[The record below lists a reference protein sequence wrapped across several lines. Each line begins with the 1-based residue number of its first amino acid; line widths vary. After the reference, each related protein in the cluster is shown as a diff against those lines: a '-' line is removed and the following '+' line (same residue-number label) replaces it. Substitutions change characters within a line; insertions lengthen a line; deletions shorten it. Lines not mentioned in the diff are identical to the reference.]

1 MKRICSLLLTLALV
15 LGLCGCAQKAAE
27 GPTWQE
33 QYDLG
38 VRYLSEGNYE
48 EAIIAFTAAIEI
60 DPKRPEAYIG
70 LADVYTAL
78 GDTDKAVETL
88 NKALEILGDNAEISA
103 ALEALSASGSPETA
117 PEIPAVLQPTASG
130 NGYGW
135 GMTEYEDYQYLVLT
149 ENAAAA
155 LQPLISAG
163 LSGDPDAALA
173 DFQGVNPEQFRTDF
187 SGLVTSGQGPALYDY
202 DGGSSLGFWTVW
214 NGDLIGCDI
223 RSYSGHSS
231 FILEYRAAAGTGFSA
246 QWSSQEWDSFSYYHC
261 DTMSGWLYNGA
272 FTGVQWQW
280 ENGALVYDYQ
290 FEGGAADE
298 LLQGAYTL
306 NTWREGNGEGSLKFK
321 NVIKRYVFEA
331 GHLTNAWTDP
341 ETGEAYCMMREW
353 VSPEGDIVQAGGS
366 SGDEEIMS
374 RVTLLSL
381 SSLLP

>member
-1 MKRICSLLLTLALV
+1 MKRICGLLLAACLV
-15 LGLCGCAQKAAE
+15 LGLCACGQKAPE

-38 VRYLSEGNYE
+38 VKYLSEGNYE

-70 LADVYTAL
+70 LADVYTAQ
-78 GDTDKAVETL
+78 GDLDKA
-88 NKALEILGDNAEISA
+88 AEILNQALDTIGENDALRA

-135 GMTEYEDYQYLVLT
+135 GMTEYEDTSYLVLT

-173 DFQGVNPEQFRTDF
+173 AFQGVTPEQFRTDF

-202 DGGSSLGFWTVW
+202 DGGSALFFWTVW

-223 RSYSGHSS
+223 NSSPGYS
-231 FILEYRAAAGTGFSA
+231 FVILEYRAAAGTGFSA
-246 QWSSQEWDSFSYYHC
+246 RWLFDGNDSFSYYC
-261 DTMSGWLYNGA
+261 GTMSGWLYNGA

-290 FEGGAADE
+290 CEGGAADE

-306 NTWREGNGEGSLKFK
+306 NTWREGNGKDSLKFK

-353 VSPEGDIVQAGGS
+353 VSAEGDIVQAGGS

-374 RVTLLSL
+374 VVTYVISE
-381 SSLLP
+381 LPMG